1 MLISRIL
8 LYFQPTF
15 GQSIRKDILLVLFL
29 IFFLVEKQLKIINYI
44 LISSENLFSPVE
56 PGEKLNVSRELLPKK
71 WYGTEGW

>member
-15 GQSIRKDILLVLFL
+15 GQSIRKDILMVLFF
-29 IFFLVEKQLKIINYI
+29 IFLVEKQLKIIKYI